1 MKWYY
6 IDGPRRVGPID
17 ENEWAEM
24 VRTGKIRPETL
35 VWHEGM
41 DSRWL
46 PLSEIPPEDPEDAS
60 QEEAPEESE
69 EPEASDED
77 LEPET
82 ETPEAFVERVTPR
95 DYTIRVGQ
103 CVAQAWSVFIARIGV
118 LVGATF
124 VAGAIFAVSAVV
136 PVLDYLVPLLL
147 HGVLMGGLMLI
158 SLRALR
164 REPMEI
170 ADLFAGFH
178 QPVFMQLVLQTLVS
192 STIWQLCFIPALI
205 AMKMMGVDPE
215 AAINAARNGTFEAI
229 TTDPQTAMVLLLV
242 LMTCSIPAVYFV
254 YCWMF
259 SVPLIIDKGLPF
271 WPAMQLSRRKVLQ
284 HPWKVG
290 VLSMVAGLV
299 AASGL
304 LLLGLGFIIT
314 APLYT
319 LIMLALYEE
328 IFRTEPPGPGEP
340 QA

>member
-17 ENEWAEM
+17 ETEWAEM

-41 DSRWL
+41 DSHWL
-46 PLSEIPPEDPEDAS
+46 PLSEIPPEAPEAAS
-60 QEEAPEESE
+60 EEEAPEEA
-69 EPEASDED
+69 EALE
-77 LEPET
+77 LEP

-95 DYTIRVGQ
+95 DYTFSVSE
-103 CVAQAWSVFIARIGV
+103 CVAWAWSAFVARIGV

-164 REPMEI
+164 KEPTEI
-170 ADLFAGFH
+170 ADLFAGFRK
-178 QPVFMQLVLQTLVS
+178 PVFMQLMLQTLVS

-205 AMKMMGVDPE
+205 AMKMLGVDPE
-215 AAINAARNGTFEAI
+215 AAINAARNGAFEAI

-271 WPAMQLSRRKVLQ
+271 WPAMQLSRRKVLR

-290 VLSMVAGLV
+290 ILSTVAGLV

-304 LLLGLGFIIT
+304 LLLGIGFILT

-328 IFRTEPPGPGEP
+328 IFRTEPPNPGEP